1 MKLQLGFENIP
12 YSGVRAA
19 LPLSMR
25 KRLARRPSLA
35 QQAYGQGKTTGQVAA
50 DLEKK
55 YGIVEKF
62 YGLEENFIIDAFEKV
77 YITAMELG
85 MLSGSWGVA
94 WDPSSTLESKFKRSL
109 SSRRFDGLIP
119 GVPTQASLRGVSHL
133 RRDPYAQRASRPSF
147 IDTSLYQRSFKA
159 WTEV

>member
-19 LPLSMR
+19 LPPSMG
-25 KRLARRPSLA
+25 KRLARRPSPA
-35 QQAYGQGKTTGQVAA
+35 QLAYGQGKTTGEVAT

-62 YGLEENFIIDAFEKV
+62 YTLEENFIVDAFENS
-77 YITAMELG
+77 YLNAMELG
-85 MLSGSWGVA
+85 MLSGSWGVT
-94 WDPSSTLESKFKRSL
+94 WDPSITLEPKFKRSL
-109 SSRRFDGLIP
+109 SSKRFDGLIP
-119 GVPTQASLRGVSHL
+119 GVPTLAAQRGVSHL
-133 RRDPYAQRASRPSF
+133 RQAPFASRSSRPSF

>member
-1 MKLQLGFENIP
+1 MG
-12 YSGVRAA
+12 
-19 LPLSMR
+19 
-25 KRLARRPSLA
+25 KRLARRPSPA
-35 QQAYGQGKTTGQVAA
+35 QLAYGQGKTTGEVAT

-62 YGLEENFIIDAFEKV
+62 FTLEENFIVDAFENS
-77 YITAMELG
+77 YLNAMELG

-94 WDPSSTLESKFKRSL
+94 WDPSITLEPKFKRSL

-119 GVPTQASLRGVSHL
+119 GVPTLSAQKGVSHL
-133 RRDPYAQRASRPSF
+133 RKDPYGQRGSRPSF